1 MPEEVGFLFALGPE
15 FDRIGEG
22 VHGLFVAWRL
32 LGEKKLECRGRQG
45 IPRIK
50 EPPK

>member
-32 LGEKKLECRGRQG
+32 LGEKNWSAGDARAYLE
-45 IPRIK
+45 
-50 EPPK
+50 

>member
-15 FDRIGEG
+15 FDGIGEG

-32 LGEKKLECRGRQG
+32 LGEKIEVQGTPGSYLE
-45 IPRIK
+45 
-50 EPPK
+50 